1 MIENKEYQGFLDA
14 VEKNRFIG
22 WAREVTS
29 NSVVNIVVA
38 IGDLII
44 KQVVADN
51 FRSDLK
57 DSGIADGKFGFDF
70 SISNASL
77 NLAKESKKGVSLF
90 IENINGFLIAE
101 VNLSNGILNKEAQQL
116 FGAIAEEYIC
126 ATQEANIEFDKL
138 LDIPKSSFQR
148 SLTPKVT
155 TPLLEKMFVNSAN
168 KSDASEYYTFQRKPS
183 LSPYLE
189 FCRHRFRAEKMFDVN
204 TNTVDIDNFYMWYVE
219 FYNGTQR
226 KFLKPPFSRIDL
238 EYLNE
243 LIILPGCT
251 FQLSRVHF
259 YYILKHNP
267 NINFSSVL
275 NDVAQYTAQVFD
287 WTCKV
292 SVQLNVDDC
301 LIPKSYK
308 ALMSSMNT
316 EWMTKPTPLTLMSE
330 HYFNRDVSLHFLHLD
345 NEFDR
350 KVYYG
355 VLLMKAIEEPIL
367 LCAVPQKII
376 ISYFSSVDGELNLLQ
391 KLILENCGG
400 LNKIDSL
407 PLDNFS
413 KANYSK
419 ILLSKGFNL
428 DNSSYSSIDSVG
440 NRIESNKYIVDSS
453 EQSELFDV
461 QLIGPINKASGLGQ
475 ATRLSADI
483 LAKTNLKVNLVDFG
497 LDNPAKEGFN
507 STRLL
512 GTLAKSKVN
521 LIHLNAESLP
531 TLLAFYPDVFSD
543 SYNIG
548 YFYWELD
555 SPAACHRLAMQL
567 VDEIWV
573 STDYGVKQY
582 QPFSDKPVTNVGMA
596 YEPSEP
602 INKQS
607 AKSFLSERYSIES
620 SSTVFLVTFDSFS
633 FPERKNP
640 IATIKAFQRAFQSNE
655 NVRMILKTQNR
666 DFIVDKKQIGIWD
679 QINHLTSIDSRII
692 IINETLS
699 YPELLKLKAGCDCYV
714 SLHRSEGWGFGM
726 IEAMGLGVAVIATNY
741 SGNLEFCNQE
751 NSWLID
757 YELKFADTDDYVYV
771 KAGQRWA
778 EPSIESASKAIR
790 EAYENPKLRA
800 KKADAGKKTAT
811 SDFSLTTISKRYSK
825 RLSSI
830 LNK

>member
-1 MIENKEYQGFLDA
+1 MTDGKEYQGFLDA
-14 VEKNRFIG
+14 VEENRFVG
-22 WAREVTS
+22 WAREINTNSAVTI
-29 NSVVNIVVA
+29 IVS
-38 IGDLII
+38 IGELII

-51 FRSDLK
+51 FRHDLLE
-57 DSGIADGKFGFDF
+57 SEIGDGKLGFDF

-77 NLAKESKKGVSLF
+77 KLAKESDKGISLF
-90 IENINGFLIAE
+90 IEKLDGILIAE
-101 VNLSNGILNKEAQQL
+101 VRLQQHVLSKSAQQSY
-116 FGAIAEEYIC
+116 AVITEEYIC
-126 ATQEANIEFDKL
+126 SIDNEYSKFDNL
-138 LDIPKSSFQR
+138 RDIPKQAFQAGMVPKATSSLM
-148 SLTPKVT
+148 SKI
-155 TPLLEKMFVNSAN
+155 FVNTTN
-168 KSDASEYYTFQRKPS
+168 KSDSSEYYTYQKKPT

-189 FCRHRFRAEKMFDVN
+189 FCRFRFRAEKMFDVA

-219 FYNGTQR
+219 FYNGGQR
-226 KFLKPPFSRIDL
+226 SLLKPPFSKTDL

-243 LIILPGCT
+243 LMIFPGCVY
-251 FQLSRVHF
+251 QLSRIHF
-259 YYILKHNP
+259 FYILKHNP
-267 NINFSSVL
+267 SVNFNSILNNYDQYASEVFEWTLKISV
-275 NDVAQYTAQVFD
+275 
-287 WTCKV
+287 K
-292 SVQLNVDDC
+292 LNVEDC
-301 LIPKSYK
+301 LIPKSYI
-308 ALMSSMNT
+308 ALMTSIKT
-316 EWMTKPTPLTLMSE
+316 HWMSKPIPLTLMSE
-330 HYFNRDVSLHFLHLD
+330 FYFNRDVSLHFLHLD

-350 KVYYG
+350 IIYYS
-355 VLLMKAIEEPIL
+355 VLLMRAVNEPALLYAI
-367 LCAVPQKII
+367 PQKT
-376 ISYFSSVDGELNLLQ
+376 ISNYLTHEDGTINLLQ
-391 KLILENCGG
+391 KLIMENTGS
-400 LNKIDSL
+400 NSAHDSL
-407 PLDNFS
+407 TVSNFS
-413 KANYSK
+413 KENFSK
-419 ILLSKGFNL
+419 KLLEKGFNL
-428 DNSSYSSIDSVG
+428 NNFLFTSIDVHG
-440 NRIESNKYIVDSS
+440 NRAETNKYIIDM
-453 EQSELFDV
+453 ENQNELFDV

-483 LAKTNLKVNLVDFG
+483 LAKTNLKVNLVDFA

-512 GTLAKSKVN
+512 GKLVKAKVN

-555 SPAACHRLAMQL
+555 SPADCHSLAMEL
-567 VDEIWV
+567 IDEIWV
-573 STDYGVKQY
+573 STDYGVEQY

-596 YEPSEP
+596 YEPSES
-602 INKQS
+602 IDKQR

-655 NVRMILKTQNR
+655 NVRLILKTQNR

-757 YELKFADTDDYVYV
+757 YDLKFAESDDYVYV

-790 EAYENPKLRA
+790 EAYDNPKLRS
-800 KKADAGKKTAT
+800 KKADAGKRTAT
-811 SDFSLTTISKRYSK
+811 SDFSITTISKRYSS
-825 RLSSI
+825 RLNQV